1 VTLSTL
7 IAVGKSYPVREILD
21 FARSLIGTPEGTE
34 VATWDKR
41 SEPDGVRWIGN
52 PCGIGL
58 PAWLIVKYGIDG
70 PFPLHQHDRFCS
82 VELGGEW
89 NTTQEDIDAHAADI
103 ATDPQENGWATTVV
117 DFDTS
122 YSYRGDNGESCSDLH
137 ARLVFELGQWL
148 DAKGLPWK
156 WHNEYTGE
164 WFDRYDG
171 LESFG
176 DFHRASGADE
186 WFRGRVLP
194 AIDGQA

>member
-1 VTLSTL
+1 MTLSTL
-7 IAVGKSYPVREILD
+7 IAIGNPYPVREIFD

-34 VATWDKR
+34 VDTGPNR
-41 SEPDGVRWIGN
+41 SETNGIRWIGN

-58 PAWLIVKYGIDG
+58 PAWLVVEYGIDG
-70 PFPLHQHDRFCS
+70 PFPLHEHDRFCS

-89 NTTQEDIDAHAADI
+89 NTTQESIDYHAADI
-103 ATDPQENGWATTVV
+103 AADPQENGWAATVV
-117 DFDTS
+117 
-122 YSYRGDNGESCSDLH
+122 DNGESCSNLH

-176 DFHRASGADE
+176 DFHRASGVDE
-186 WFRGRVLP
+186 WFRNRVLP
-194 AIDGQA
+194 AITGER